1 MTEER
6 TETTAE
12 ERESS
17 HLSTADLAGQ
27 GEPQPDAAD
36 AGDDGNEGAEPVED
50 PRSVPLLSGDDSES
64 FRGRWSDIQVGFV
77 DEPREM
83 VERADALVA
92 ELMQR
97 LASQFSEERGRL
109 ETQWDKDDDVSTED
123 LRLALQRYRSFF
135 QRLLTA

>member
-1 MTEER
+1 ME
-6 TETTAE
+6 
-12 ERESS
+12 
-17 HLSTADLAGQ
+17 H
-27 GEPQPDAAD
+27 
-36 AGDDGNEGAEPVED
+36 
-50 PRSVPLLSGDDSES
+50 
-64 FRGRWSDIQVGFV
+64 IQVGFV

-97 LASQFSEERGRL
+97 LASQFYPSEERSRL
-109 ETQWDKDDDVSTED
+109 ETQWDKDDDVSTQD

>member
-27 GEPQPDAAD
+27 GEPQPDATD